1 MLQISE
7 TSYTSVKLL
16 LVMVEERPTL
26 GLPLLK
32 ENPFQARP
40 LESGQSPFLVG
51 RDAISARWAG
61 FLHQRAA
68 RFSLLI
74 GERGSG
80 RTSLLRCLSEEVDQV
95 VHIDMYPEADP
106 TRCILDEMYAALVG
120 FDIPSSRQQIVHRL
134 VESTSHNEGPM
145 PLIALDF
152 SSADGKGLSEVI
164 SRLISALERMQAL
177 VVVTLTTDQRLEWP
191 EGLVERFDHVE
202 KISTLSVD
210 EIATLAQ
217 KRIESVSREPWEMNS
232 EAIDYVMD
240 KTNGQVGRVI
250 RILRDMVDE
259 ERSRPRKLPQEPVI
273 EPEFVPA
280 NVPSIEDEPDNISE
294 KIPAFE
300 LDMELMAE
308 DPMSIP
314 PPVLA
319 PPAVGASPFS
329 GLIGRNR
336 NNLSKRIT
344 QNKTPDPS
352 KGDARRSDSEDGTQL
367 WMAKGADLIEQTI
380 HEDILDQQFTPEE
393 DTTEDEQFI
402 APPERY
408 EEGPSEH
415 QYSDDGGLLQE
426 MLHLMSRASKARLSE
441 MLSALRQPVIG
452 ERVSFPLDVNTLRN
466 LSKVESIVVEVAS
479 ERSFSPSDSRLQ
491 DRLGI
496 KRPRMSQICN
506 HLQRAGLLEVR
517 QEGRSRK
524 FSLTN
529 DARAQLIAWGMLEV
543 RQ

>member
-1 MLQISE
+1 
-7 TSYTSVKLL
+7 
-16 LVMVEERPTL
+16 MVEERPTL

-40 LESGQSPFLVG
+40 LEPGQSSFLIG
-51 RDAISARWAG
+51 RDAISAKWAR

-74 GERGSG
+74 GDRGSG
-80 RTSLLRCLSEEVDQV
+80 RTSLLRCLSEEVDKV
-95 VHIDMYPEADP
+95 VHIDMYPEADH
-106 TRCILDEMYAALVG
+106 TRCILDEMYAALVD

-134 VESTSHNEGPM
+134 VESTTYGEGPM

-191 EGLVERFDHVE
+191 EGLVDRFDHVE
-202 KISTLSVD
+202 KLSTLSED
-210 EIATLAQ
+210 EVSALAQ
-217 KRIESVSREPWEMNS
+217 KRVGSVSRQAWEMNR
-232 EAIDYVMD
+232 EALDYVMD

-259 ERSRPRKLPQEPVI
+259 ERSKPRKLPQEPTI
-273 EPEFVPA
+273 IRAEEMA
-280 NVPSIEDEPDNISE
+280 DQADISE
-294 KIPAFE
+294 DKEQLEDISTVKSVFE
-300 LDMELMAE
+300 LDMESMDQEPLA
-308 DPMSIP
+308 IP

-319 PPAVGASPFS
+319 HPRALPLPAVGSGPFS

-336 NNLSKRIT
+336 INRADESIQPPPLGSSNEGGR
-344 QNKTPDPS
+344 
-352 KGDARRSDSEDGTQL
+352 GDGTHL
-367 WMAKGADLIEQTI
+367 WMADGADLIEQTI
-380 HEDILDQQFTPEE
+380 HEDVI
-393 DTTEDEQFI
+393 DEFI
-402 APPERY
+402 
-408 EEGPSEH
+408 G
-415 QYSDDGGLLQE
+415 SDDETSDIKPFIESPEQYEDAPSLDRSSEDSGLIQE

-441 MLSALRQPVIG
+441 MLSALRQPVVG
-452 ERVSFPLDVNTLRN
+452 EKISFPIDVNTLRN

-491 DRLGI
+491 DRLAV
-496 KRPRMSQICN
+496 KRPRLSQICN
-506 HLQRAGLLEVR
+506 HLQRAGILEVR

-543 RQ
+543 SQ

>member
-1 MLQISE
+1 
-7 TSYTSVKLL
+7 
-16 LVMVEERPTL
+16 MVEERPLL

-40 LESGQSPFLVG
+40 LEPGQSSFLIG
-51 RDAISARWAG
+51 RDAISARWAR

-80 RTSLLRCLSEEVDQV
+80 RTSLLRCLSEEVDKI
-95 VHIDMYPEADP
+95 VHIDMYPEADH
-106 TRCILDEMYAALVG
+106 TRCILDEMYAALID

-134 VESTSHNEGPM
+134 VESTTYGEGPM

-164 SRLISALERMQAL
+164 SRLIAALERMQAL

-202 KISTLSVD
+202 KLSTLSED
-210 EIATLAQ
+210 EVSTLAQ
-217 KRIESVSREPWEMNS
+217 KRVGSVSRQAWEMNR
-232 EAIDYVMD
+232 EALDYVMD

-259 ERSRPRKLPQEPVI
+259 ERSRPRKLPQETVI
-273 EPEFVPA
+273 RPEEPIMDIP
-280 NVPSIEDEPDNISE
+280 EDEEDEEQLEAISE
-294 KIPAFE
+294 KTPAFE
-300 LDMELMAE
+300 LDMEMMDREPMA
-308 DPMSIP
+308 IP

-319 PPAVGASPFS
+319 PPAVGSGAFS

-336 NNLSKRIT
+336 IN
-344 QNKTPDPS
+344 
-352 KGDARRSDSEDGTQL
+352 RSDVTMQPSTLGLSNENTGDNGSEDGTHL
-367 WMAKGADLIEQTI
+367 WMAKGAELIEHTI
-380 HEDILDQQFTPEE
+380 HEDIIDKSFTSDGETIDPEPFIESAEIYE
-393 DTTEDEQFI
+393 D
-402 APPERY
+402 APSAQ
-408 EEGPSEH
+408 PSSE
-415 QYSDDGGLLQE
+415 DGGLIQE

-441 MLSALRQPVIG
+441 MLSALRQPVVG
-452 ERVSFPLDVNTLRN
+452 EKISFPIDVNTLRN
-466 LSKVESIVVEVAS
+466 LSKTESIVVEVAS

-491 DRLGI
+491 DSLDV
-496 KRPRMSQICN
+496 KRPRLSQICN
-506 HLQRAGLLEVR
+506 HLQRAGILEVR

-543 RQ
+543 SQ

>member
-1 MLQISE
+1 MA
-7 TSYTSVKLL
+7 
-16 LVMVEERPTL
+16 EERPIL

-40 LESGQSPFLVG
+40 LEPGQSSFLIG
-51 RDAISARWAG
+51 RDAISARWAR

-80 RTSLLRCLSEEVDQV
+80 RTSLLRCLSEEVDKV
-95 VHIDMYPEADP
+95 VHIDMFPEANH
-106 TRCILDEMYAALVG
+106 TRCILDEMYAALVD

-134 VESTSHNEGPM
+134 VESTTYGEGPI

-191 EGLVERFDHVE
+191 EGLVGRFDHVE
-202 KISTLSVD
+202 KLSSLSED
-210 EIATLAQ
+210 EVSTLAQ
-217 KRIESVSREPWEMNS
+217 KRVGSVSRQAWEMNR
-232 EAIDYVMD
+232 EALDYVMD

-259 ERSRPRKLPQEPVI
+259 ERSKPRKLPQEAIIRPA
-273 EPEFVPA
+273 EPIVDIPGDEEEQL
-280 NVPSIEDEPDNISE
+280 EDISA
-294 KIPAFE
+294 KRPTFE
-300 LDMELMAE
+300 LDMEMMDREPMAL
-308 DPMSIP
+308 P
-314 PPVLA
+314 PPTLS
-319 PPAVGASPFS
+319 PPAVGSGAFS

-336 NNLSKRIT
+336 IN
-344 QNKTPDPS
+344 
-352 KGDARRSDSEDGTQL
+352 RSDESMQPPTPSLNDEDVRDNGRKDGTHL

-380 HEDILDQQFTPEE
+380 HEDVL
-393 DTTEDEQFI
+393 DEQFTSEEETSDDEPFI
-402 APPERY
+402 DSAEIY
-408 EEGPSEH
+408 EEGPSNH
-415 QYSDDGGLLQE
+415 QSSDDGGLIQE

-441 MLSALRQPVIG
+441 MLSALRQPVVG
-452 ERVSFPLDVNTLRN
+452 EKISFPIDVNTLRN

-491 DRLGI
+491 DRLDV
-496 KRPRMSQICN
+496 KRPRLSQICN
-506 HLQRAGLLEVR
+506 HLQRAGILEVR

-543 RQ
+543 SQ